1 VRSTLEWAG
10 EDVDVLSLGLFPGQY
25 LEFANDDR
33 LHSFT
38 WPSCSRRQFFQ
49 FEAAWDSSLHNS
61 PLLNRV
67 CGYGE
72 QVYLTISAYMDLADA
87 CQPAV
92 ITKDLCAIIYA
103 RDSKISAAS
112 R

>member
-1 VRSTLEWAG
+1 LTPEWAG
-10 EDVDVLSLGLFPGQY
+10 EDNDVLSLGLFSGNY
-25 LEFANDDR
+25 LEFSMDDR
-33 LHSFT
+33 V
-38 WPSCSRRQFFQ
+38 FFQ

-67 CGYGE
+67 SDYGG
-72 QVYLTISAYMDLADA
+72 QVYLTLSAYMELENT
-87 CQPAV
+87 PHPVV
-92 ITKDLCAIIYA
+92 ITKDLSVLIYA